1 MRRYELT
8 EEQYELI
15 GDLLPCNGKRGGQW
29 NDHRTTLNGIFW
41 ILHTGA
47 QWREMP
53 EGYGKWQSIYDRF
66 VRWRRDGT
74 LDAILQRLQIRLD
87 QEGRIDWD
95 LWCIDGT
102 NVRASRSAAGARRKR
117 TKTPR
122 KSPRITRWAAA
133 AAGGAASSTW
143 SLTARELRWPPA
155 PAAGRRTSAGTSSR

>member
-8 EEQYELI
+8 EEQFELI
-15 GDLLPCNGKRGGQW
+15 GDLLPTNGKRGGQW
-29 NDHRTTLNGIFW
+29 NDHRTMLNGIFW

-53 EGYGKWQSIYDRF
+53 ERYGKWQSVYDRF

-74 LDAILQRLQIRLD
+74 LDTVLQRLQVRLD
-87 QEGRIDWD
+87 TEGRIDWD

-102 NVRASRSAAGARRKR
+102 NVRASRSAAGARRG
-117 TKTPR
+117 TKTSRPNR
-122 KSPRITRWAAA
+122 QITRWAAA

-143 SLTARELRWPPA
+143 LLTARELRSPSRPVR
-155 PAAGRRTSAGTSSR
+155 GRRMSAGMSSR